1 LRNEVLVDLM
11 PVVKQSLRAGIESY
25 SIKELERFYG
35 FHRKTDL
42 RAASRARRLFELAR
56 EAGGARDS
64 PEVIPTIESYNREDC
79 ISTVHLQRWLEE
91 QRTVLVQSGTAVP
104 RPKLKEEKPSET
116 VSAWSRRVEELRK
129 RLTDGVP
136 LNPEA
141 PTNAERARLL
151 LADV

>member
-1 LRNEVLVDLM
+1 KNFERFIDLIVERRRRYPDLHIYHFAPFEKTALGEMMGRFATRQDELDDILRNEVLVDLM

-56 EAGGARDS
+56 EAGGARDL

-79 ISTVHLQRWLEE
+79 ISTVHLQRWL
-91 QRTVLVQSGTAVP
+91 
-104 RPKLKEEKPSET
+104 
-116 VSAWSRRVEELRK
+116 
-129 RLTDGVP
+129 
-136 LNPEA
+136 
-141 PTNAERARLL
+141 
-151 LADV
+151 